1 MVVVKTATMLDSSQ
15 IIELLRDEGYRVTAP
30 RQAIIEALIG
40 FERAFSADDLLQHLS
55 ESDPGVG
62 RATVFRT
69 LDMLVGLGL
78 LDRLHAADG
87 CHSYVL
93 AHSQSR
99 HYHHLICSS
108 CGTVVPFESCN
119 VETLYPSVSRET
131 DFQISGHM
139 LELFGLCGSCQR

>member
-1 MVVVKTATMLDSSQ
+1 MTTAATLNSGE
-15 IIELLRDEGYRVTAP
+15 IIESLRAQGYRVTAP
-30 RQAIIEALIG
+30 REAIVDAILG

-55 ESDPGVG
+55 ETDSGVG

-69 LDMLVGLGL
+69 LDMLVGLDL

-93 AHSQSR
+93 AHSSSQ
-99 HYHHLICSS
+99 HYHHLICNS

-119 VETLYPSVSRET
+119 VETLYPTVSNET

-139 LELFGLCGSCQR
+139 LELFGLCGACQR

>member
-1 MVVVKTATMLDSSQ
+1 MVKTASTLDSRE
-15 IIELLRDEGYRVTAP
+15 IIESLRQQGYRVTAP
-30 RQAIIEALIG
+30 REAIVEALIG
-40 FERAFSADDLLQHLS
+40 FQRAFSADDLLQHLR
-55 ESDPGVG
+55 ESDPSVG

-93 AHSQSR
+93 AHSRSR
-99 HYHHLICSS
+99 HYHHLICNS

-119 VETLYPSVSRET
+119 VETLYPTVSRET
-131 DFQISGHM
+131 DFQISSHM
-139 LELFGLCGSCQR
+139 LELFGLCGACRA

>member
-1 MVVVKTATMLDSSQ
+1 MQVTSLSSHE
-15 IIELLRDEGYRVTAP
+15 IVDVLRDRGYRLTSP
-30 RQAIIEALIG
+30 RRAIVEAMLS
-40 FERAFSADDLLQHLS
+40 FERAFTADDLLQRLD

-69 LDMLVGLGL
+69 LDVLVSLRL

-87 CHSYVL
+87 CHSYVPAL
-93 AHSQSR
+93 GQSR
-99 HYHHLICSS
+99 HYHHLICNA

-119 VETLYPSVSRET
+119 IESLYPAVSQAT

-139 LELFGLCGSCQR
+139 LELFGLCGACRA

>member
-1 MVVVKTATMLDSSQ
+1 MTAASRLNSQ
-15 IIELLRDEGYRVTAP
+15 KILESLREQGYRVTAP

-40 FERAFSADDLLQHLS
+40 FERAFSADDLFQHLR
-55 ESDPGVG
+55 ESDPSVG

-69 LDMLVGLGL
+69 LDMLVGLEL

-93 AHSQSR
+93 ALDQNR
-99 HYHHLICSS
+99 HYHHLICNS

-119 VETLYPSVSRET
+119 IEDLYPAVASET

-139 LELFGLCGSCQR
+139 LELFGLCGSCRA

>member
-1 MVVVKTATMLDSSQ
+1 MTTEATLRSAE
-15 IIELLRDEGYRVTAP
+15 IIELLRVQGYRVTAP
-30 RQAIIEALIG
+30 REAIVEAILG

-55 ESDPGVG
+55 EGDSGVG

-69 LDMLVGLGL
+69 LDMLVGLDL

-93 AHSQSR
+93 AHSQSQ
-99 HYHHLICSS
+99 HYHHLICNS

-119 VETLYPSVSRET
+119 VETLYPSVSKET

-139 LELFGLCGSCQR
+139 LELFGLCGACRA

>member
-1 MVVVKTATMLDSSQ
+1 MQDTSLSSHE
-15 IIELLRDEGYRVTAP
+15 IVEALRERGYRLTSP
-30 RQAIIEALIG
+30 RRAIADAIMS
-40 FERAFSADDLLQHLS
+40 FERAFTAEDVVQHLDV
-55 ESDPGVG
+55 SDPSVG

-69 LDMLVGLGL
+69 LDVLVSLRL

-93 AHSQSR
+93 AHSRSR
-99 HYHHLICSS
+99 HYHHLICNS

-119 VETLYPSVSRET
+119 IESLYPTVSAQT

-139 LELFGLCGSCQR
+139 LELFGLCGACRA

>member
-1 MVVVKTATMLDSSQ
+1 MTKTAAVLDSNT
-15 IIELLRDEGYRVTAP
+15 IIESLRDAGYRVTAP
-30 RQAIIEALIG
+30 RQAIVEALTG

-55 ESDPGVG
+55 ASDPTVG

-69 LDMLVGLGL
+69 LDMLVSLGL

-99 HYHHLICSS
+99 HYHHLICNS
-108 CGTVVPFESCN
+108 CGVVVPFESCN
-119 VETLYPSVSRET
+119 IEALYPAVSEET
-131 DFQISGHM
+131 DFQVSGHM
-139 LELFGLCGSCQR
+139 LELFGLCGSCRA